1 MANKDA
7 PFGFRS
13 VGNLG
18 GGVANGGVTDYS
30 IATGATGNIF
40 SGDPVKMLN
49 TGTILVA
56 GAATTL
62 LGIFR
67 GCKFTDSSGD
77 VVFSSHFPTTTVSSD
92 IVAFVED
99 DPKTLFEVQCTGSL
113 AQTAVGNN
121 VELAYTSGS
130 TKTGMSAAEISST
143 TAATTAQFRI
153 VGFST
158 DPSNSTTGSANINAI
173 VYINEHFYTTV
184 TGV

>member
-7 PFGFRS
+7 PFGFRA
-13 VGNLG
+13 VGKVG
-18 GGVANGGVTDYS
+18 SSVANGGTTEYS
-30 IATGATGNIF
+30 IATGATGDIF

-67 GCKFTDSSGD
+67 GCKFTDSAGD
-77 VVFSSHFPTTTVSSD
+77 TIFSSYFPTTTASDD
-92 IVAFVED
+92 IVAFVDD
-99 DPKTLFEVQCTGSL
+99 DPNTLFEVQCAGSL

-121 VELAYTSGS
+121 AELSYTAGS
-130 TKTGMSAAEISST
+130 TKTGMSAAELSAT

-153 VGFST
+153 VGFSS
-158 DPSNSTTGSANINAI
+158 DPANNTLGSANVNAI

>member
-13 VGNLG
+13 VGKKG
-18 GGVANGGVTDYS
+18 GGVANGGVTEYE

-67 GCKFTDSSGD
+67 GCKFTNSSGD
-77 VVFSSHFPTTTVSSD
+77 VVFSSYFPTTTASDD
-92 IVAFVED
+92 IVAFVDD
-99 DPKTLFEVQCTGSL
+99 DPDSLFEVQCTGSL

-130 TKTGMSAAEISST
+130 TKT
-143 TAATTAQFRI
+143 ATTAQFRI

-158 DPSNSTTGSANINAI
+158 DPSNSTTGSANVNAI

>member
-13 VGNLG
+13 VGKKG
-18 GGVANGGVTDYS
+18 GGVANGGVTEYE
-30 IATGATGNIF
+30 IASGATGNIF

-67 GCKFTDSSGD
+67 GCKFTNSSGV
-77 VVFSSHFPTTTVSSD
+77 VVFSSQYPTQTTSSD
-92 IVAFVED
+92 SVAFVED
-99 DPKTLFEVQCTGSL
+99 DPDTLFEVQCTVSL

-121 VELAYTSGS
+121 VEMAYTSGS
-130 TKTGMSAAEISST
+130 TKNGMSAAEISST
-143 TAATTAQFRI
+143 TAATSAQFRI

-158 DPSNSTTGSANINAI
+158 DPSNSTTGSANVNAI

>member
-13 VGNLG
+13 VGKLG
-18 GGVANGGVTDYS
+18 GGVANGGVTEYS
-30 IATGATGNIF
+30 IATGATGDIF

-67 GCKFTDSSGD
+67 GCRYTDSSGD
-77 VVFSSHFPTTTVSSD
+77 VVFSSYFPTTTASSD
-92 IVAFVED
+92 IVAFVDD

-121 VELAYTSGS
+121 VELAYTAGS
-130 TKTGMSAAEISST
+130 TQTGMSAAEISST

>member
-7 PFGFRS
+7 PFGFRA
-13 VGNLG
+13 VGKLG
-18 GGVANGGVTDYS
+18 GAALNGGNTEYE
-30 IATGATGNIF
+30 IASGATGNIF

-67 GCKFTDSSGD
+67 GCKFTNSSGE
-77 VVFSSHFPTTTVSSD
+77 VVFSSFYPTATVSSD
-92 IVAFVED
+92 IVAFVDD
-99 DPKTLFEVQCTGSL
+99 DPDTLFEVQCAGSL
-113 AQTAVGNN
+113 AQTDVGLNA
-121 VELAYTSGS
+121 ELSYNAGS
-130 TKTGMSAAEISST
+130 TKTGMSAAELSAT

-158 DPSNSTTGSANINAI
+158 DPSNSTTGSANVNAI
-173 VYINEHFYTTV
+173 VYINEHLYTQA

>member
-13 VGNLG
+13 VGKKG
-18 GGVANGGVTDYS
+18 GGVANGGVTEYS
-30 IATGATGNIF
+30 IASGATGDIF

-67 GCKFTDSSGD
+67 GCKFTNSSGE
-77 VVFSSHFPTTTVSSD
+77 VVFSSFYPTATVSSD

-99 DPKTLFEVQCTGSL
+99 DPDTLFEVQCAGSL
-113 AQTAVGNN
+113 AQTDVGLNA
-121 VELAYTSGS
+121 ELSYTAGS
-130 TKTGMSAAEISST
+130 TKTGMSAAELSAT

-158 DPSNSTTGSANINAI
+158 DPSNSTTGSANVNAI

>member
-13 VGNLG
+13 VGKKG
-18 GGVANGGVTDYS
+18 GAPHNNGTTEYE
-30 IATGATGNIF
+30 IASGATGNIF

-67 GCKFTDSSGD
+67 GCKFTNSSGE
-77 VVFSSHFPTTTVSSD
+77 VVFSSYFPTATVSSD

-99 DPKTLFEVQCTGSL
+99 DPDTLFEVQCTGSL

-121 VELAYTSGS
+121 VELAYTAGS

-158 DPSNSTTGSANINAI
+158 DPDNSTTGSANVNAI

>member
-13 VGNLG
+13 VGKKG
-18 GGVANGGVTDYS
+18 GGVANGGVTEYS
-30 IATGATGNIF
+30 IASGATGDIF

-67 GCKFTDSSGD
+67 GCKFTNSSGE
-77 VVFSSHFPTTTVSSD
+77 VIFSSHFSTTTASSD

-99 DPKTLFEVQCTGSL
+99 DPDTLFEIFALGVVSEGKGTPQQRGFQSL
-113 AQTAVGNN
+113 NTF
-121 VELAYTSGS
+121 LADNYNTP
-130 TKTGMSAAEISST
+130 
-143 TAATTAQFRI
+143 AATEVPDKKYKPEEAITNLALNTRNR
-153 VGFST
+153 
-158 DPSNSTTGSANINAI
+158 NSTIKNYNYGP
-173 VYINEHFYTTV
+173 
-184 TGV
+184 

>member
-13 VGNLG
+13 VGKKG
-18 GGVANGGVTDYS
+18 GGVANGGVTEYS
-30 IATGATGNIF
+30 IASGATGDIF

-67 GCKFTDSSGD
+67 GCKFTNSSGE
-77 VVFSSHFPTTTVSSD
+77 VIFSSHFPTTTVSSD

-99 DPKTLFEVQCTGSL
+99 DPDTL
-113 AQTAVGNN
+113 
-121 VELAYTSGS
+121 
-130 TKTGMSAAEISST
+130 
-143 TAATTAQFRI
+143 
-153 VGFST
+153 
-158 DPSNSTTGSANINAI
+158 
-173 VYINEHFYTTV
+173 
-184 TGV
+184 